1 MVTLTAD
8 RPLAAKKRADGT
20 PPLSAKLPADVV
32 ESARIVAAFRNES
45 MADLLGDILR
55 PILARMEQEETA
67 KRAKS
72 KTKGG
77 EK

>member
-1 MVTLTAD
+1 MTVLVAE
-8 RPLAAKKRADGT
+8 RPLAAKKRKDAPS

-55 PILARMEQEETA
+55 PILKRMEKEEMV
-67 KRAKS
+67 KRS
-72 KTKGG
+72 KMEG
-77 EK
+77 E